1 MKLSPLSRVM
11 KPCFMSTLLV
21 HVLVTGYLCLIDFI
35 YKQNLSI
42 FINNKVRLQ
51 LCLSVVTTWTNF
63 IQNLQHTTPSHSLVR
78 HIFFIY
84 GRGEVC
90 AVYCFAWH
98 MWSRHPIFQQGIF
111 FFKQDPCSASHLRF
125 QLVDK
130 RFRKLKYTGIRK
142 KIVCYKNVNTW
153 NSLTI
158 IHWNTLTWE
167 Q

>member
-1 MKLSPLSRVM
+1 
-11 KPCFMSTLLV
+11 MSTLLV
-21 HVLVTGYLCLIDFI
+21 RVLVTGYLCLINFI

-78 HIFFIY
+78 HNFFLY
-84 GRGEVC
+84 MEEVKC
-90 AVYCFAWH
+90 VLYAALH
-98 MWSRHPIFQQGIF
+98 GTWSGHPIFPQGI
-111 FFKQDPCSASHLRF
+111 FFKQDPWSASHMRF

-130 RFRKLKYTGIRK
+130 LFRKLKYTGIRK

-158 IHWNTLTWE
+158 KHWNTLTWE